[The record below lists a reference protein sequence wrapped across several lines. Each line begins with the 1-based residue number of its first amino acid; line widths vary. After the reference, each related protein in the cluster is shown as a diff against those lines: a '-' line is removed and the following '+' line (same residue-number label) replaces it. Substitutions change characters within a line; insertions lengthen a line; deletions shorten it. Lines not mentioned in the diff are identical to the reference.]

1 MEYASGGEMFER
13 ISKAGRF
20 TEDEVRKQFSLLFL
34 HLSFT
39 EKNFYR

>member
-20 TEDEVRKQFSLLFL
+20 TEDEVVNSYTIF
-34 HLSFT
+34 FT
-39 EKNFYR
+39 FPTHIIH